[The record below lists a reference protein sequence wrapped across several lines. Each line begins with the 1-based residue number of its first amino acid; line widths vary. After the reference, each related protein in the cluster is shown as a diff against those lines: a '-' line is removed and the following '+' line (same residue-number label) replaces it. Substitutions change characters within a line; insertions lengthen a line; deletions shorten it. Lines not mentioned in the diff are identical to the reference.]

1 MGPSNTIIIDKLKEV
16 FVEGRSIKLL
26 DKGIYTALDGKSLHH
41 QYDRK
46 AAIYD
51 FLVSSQ
57 LYNRLVWGD
66 SPHNYAAFASQA
78 VKSHQG
84 GLVLD
89 AGCGSLLFTARAHL
103 ECDRLVIACD
113 QSIDMLRRAQK
124 RLLKLGGG
132 GCGRIILLQADISD
146 FPFHASSF
154 QTILC
159 MNVLHH
165 YSDAA
170 GMIRHLKASL
180 ADNGQ
185 LYLTSLVRNDR
196 LIGDRYLNFLYKNG
210 WIVRPR
216 SSAELKSLSQDL
228 LGAFPGYKTRG
239 NMAYVTAANL
249 PVE

>member
-1 MGPSNTIIIDKLKEV
+1 MGPSDTITLDKLNEV
-16 FVEGRSIKLL
+16 LAEGRSIKLL
-26 DKGIYTALDGKSLHH
+26 DEGIYTVLDGKSLHH
-41 QYDRK
+41 QYDKK

-51 FLVSSQ
+51 FLVSSR

-66 SPHNYAAFASQA
+66 SPHNYAAFAAQG

-103 ECDRLVIACD
+103 ECGRLVIACD

-124 RLLKLGGG
+124 RLMQLGGR

-146 FPFHASSF
+146 FPFHAGSF
-154 QTILC
+154 QTVLC

-165 YSDAA
+165 HSDAA
-170 GMIRHLKASL
+170 GLIRHLKASL

-185 LYLTSLVRNDR
+185 LYLTSLVKNNRP
-196 LIGDRYLNFLYKNG
+196 IGDRYLNLLYKKD

-216 SSAELKSLSQDL
+216 SGAELKSLSQDL
-228 LGAFPGYKTRG
+228 LGAFPGYWTRG
-239 NMAYVTAANL
+239 NMAYVTTDMR
-249 PVE
+249 